1 VYSRDLPTA
10 HYSRTAGSHSAYQRL
25 RELTASMST
34 ETAKTSQEEKPV
46 SASDASHTGDQNHGH
61 ESHDSHS
68 KTGFAGLALGS
79 VGVVYGD
86 IGTSPLYALKE
97 SLHHTAKDGV
107 VSSIE
112 IIGVI
117 SLLIWA
123 LIIVVTLK
131 YVVFIMRADNKGEG
145 GTLSLMAL
153 AQAKMG
159 KNMGPVFLLGVIGA
173 ALFYGDSIITPAISV
188 LSAVEG
194 LKQIDALKGTV
205 FTSEKYL
212 VVFAIVVL
220 IALFSV
226 QSRGTGKVAA
236 WFGPIMLVWFLC
248 LAILGLLHIG
258 DDLNILKAFN
268 PYYAAYFLANHGVIG
283 LIVLGSVF
291 LAVTGAEALYADMGH
306 FGRNPI
312 RFAWLALVFP
322 SLVLNYLGQGAYVLK
337 NPTAMADPNF
347 SPFYSLVP
355 EWALIP
361 FIILALLA
369 TVIASQAV
377 ITGAFSL
384 TQQAVQL
391 GLLPRLEIRHT
402 SETQRGQIYLP
413 QVNAMLMIGVLVLVV
428 IFKTSSSLANAY
440 GIAVTGAM
448 LADAGLFFF
457 VTWKVWGWKP
467 WQSTAVVVPFLIV
480 DAVFFGANLL
490 KLFDGA
496 YLPLIFGAVLIL
508 LMWTWVRGSR
518 IVYNKERKGSL
529 PVADLFRMLEKSN
542 PVRVKGTAVFLTSD
556 QENAP
561 GALLH
566 NLKHNKVLHQRNIIL
581 TIKTLDVP
589 WVPEHEQIEIS
600 PICSNEVTRIIARI
614 GYMQSPRVP
623 RILTMARRNG
633 LDFDIMQT
641 SFFLGRRTI
650 KASASSGMPA
660 WQDNVFIVLTRMAT
674 NATDFFHIPT
684 GRVVELGSQVTV

>member
-1 VYSRDLPTA
+1 MSTD
-10 HYSRTAGSHSAYQRL
+10 HSAPPQ
-25 RELTASMST
+25 A
-34 ETAKTSQEEKPV
+34 AV
-46 SASDASHTGDQNHGH
+46 SPTPSPAHSD
-61 ESHDSHS
+61 DSHGGHDGHS
-68 KTGFAGLALGS
+68 KAGFGGLALGS

-97 SLHHTAKDGV
+97 SLHHTAKDGIATNLEV
-107 VSSIE
+107 
-112 IIGVI
+112 IGVV

-123 LIIVVTLK
+123 LVVVVTLK

-153 AQAKMG
+153 AQTKMG
-159 KNMGPVFLLGVIGA
+159 RNMGPVFFLGVIGA

-194 LKQIDALKGTV
+194 LKQIDSIKDTWIA
-205 FTSEKYL
+205 SDRYI
-212 VVFAIVVL
+212 VVFAVVIL
-220 IALFSV
+220 IGLFAV

-236 WFGPIMLVWFLC
+236 FFGPIMLVWFLT
-248 LAILGLLHIG
+248 LAALGIMHIG
-258 DDLNILKAFN
+258 DDITILKAFS
-268 PYYAAYFLANHGVIG
+268 PYYATYFLLNHGMIG

-312 RFAWLALVFP
+312 RAAWIGLVFP
-322 SLVLNYLGQGAYVLK
+322 ALVLNYLGQGALILK
-337 NPTAMADPNF
+337 NPTAMADKNF
-347 SPFYSLVP
+347 SPFYAMAP
-355 EWALIP
+355 EWALVP
-361 FIILALLA
+361 FIALALLA

-391 GLLPRLEIRHT
+391 GILPRLEIRHT

-413 QVNAMLMIGVLVLVV
+413 QINWLLMIGVLVLVV
-428 IFKTSSSLANAY
+428 LFRNSSSLANAY

-448 LADAGLFFF
+448 LADAGLFYI
-457 VTWKVWGWKP
+457 VTRQVWGWKP
-467 WQSTAVVVPFLIV
+467 WQSFLVVTPFIIV
-480 DAVFFGANLL
+480 DFVFFGANLL
-490 KLFDGA
+490 KLMDGA
-496 YLPLIFGAVLIL
+496 YMPLIFGAVLIV

-518 IVYNKERKGSL
+518 IVYNKERKDSL
-529 PVADLFRMLEKSN
+529 PVADLFRMLEKSQ

-556 QENAP
+556 PENAP

-589 WVPEHEQIEIS
+589 WVPEHEQIKIT
-600 PICSNEVTRIIARI
+600 PICNDEVTRIIAKV
-614 GYMQSPRVP
+614 GYTQSPRVP
-623 RILTMARRNG
+623 RILTMARRHG

-650 KASASSGMPA
+650 KASSASGMPA
-660 WQDNVFIVLTRMAT
+660 WQDAIFIFLSRIAT

>member
-1 VYSRDLPTA
+1 
-10 HYSRTAGSHSAYQRL
+10 
-25 RELTASMST
+25 MST
-34 ETAKTSQEEKPV
+34 ELSTPSAAAASPT
-46 SASDASHTGDQNHGH
+46 SASPAPDDDLH
-61 ESHDSHS
+61 SHDSHH
-68 KTGFAGLALGS
+68 KAGFAGLALGS

-97 SLHHTAKDGV
+97 SLHHTAKDGIV
-107 VSSIE
+107 TSGEV
-112 IIGVI
+112 IGVV

-153 AQAKMG
+153 AQTKLG
-159 KNMGPVFLLGVIGA
+159 RNMGPVFLLGVIGA

-194 LKQIDALKGTV
+194 LKQIDSIKDTWIA
-205 FTSEKYL
+205 SDRYI
-212 VVFAIVVL
+212 VVFAVIIL
-220 IALFSV
+220 IGLFAV

-236 WFGPIMLVWFLC
+236 FFGPIMLVWFLT
-248 LAILGLLHIG
+248 LAVLGIMHIG
-258 DDLNILKAFN
+258 DDLSILKAFS
-268 PYYAAYFLANHGVIG
+268 PYYAAYFLANHGMIG

-312 RFAWLALVFP
+312 RAAWLALVFP
-322 SLVLNYLGQGAYVLK
+322 ALVLNYLGQGALILK
-337 NPTAMADPNF
+337 NPAAMSDKNF
-347 SPFYSLVP
+347 SPFYAMAPEWLLVP
-355 EWALIP
+355 
-361 FIILALLA
+361 FIGLALLA

-413 QVNAMLMIGVLVLVV
+413 QINWLLMIGVLVLVV
-428 IFKTSSSLANAY
+428 LFKNSSSLANAY

-448 LADAGLFFF
+448 LADAGLFYI
-457 VTWKVWGWKP
+457 VTRHVWGWKP
-467 WQSTAVVVPFLIV
+467 WQSFMVVTPFIIV
-480 DAVFFGANLL
+480 DFVFFGANLL
-490 KLFDGA
+490 KLLDGA
-496 YLPLIFGAVLIL
+496 YMPLIFGAILIV

-518 IVYNKERKGSL
+518 IVYNKERKDSL
-529 PVADLFRMLEKSN
+529 PVADLFRMLEKSQ

-556 QENAP
+556 PENAP

-589 WVPEHEQIEIS
+589 WVPEHEQIKIT
-600 PICSNEVTRIIARI
+600 PICNDEVTRIIAKV

-623 RILTMARRNG
+623 RILTMARRHG

-650 KASASSGMPA
+650 KASAASGMPA
-660 WQDNVFIVLTRMAT
+660 WQDNVFIFLTRMAT

>member
-1 VYSRDLPTA
+1 MSTDA
-10 HYSRTAGSHSAYQRL
+10 HTPPQGVADPVPGPAA
-25 RELTASMST
+25 TAS
-34 ETAKTSQEEKPV
+34 
-46 SASDASHTGDQNHGH
+46 
-61 ESHDSHS
+61 DSHGDGH
-68 KTGFAGLALGS
+68 KKAGFAGLALGS

-97 SLHHTAKDGV
+97 SLHHTAKDGLATR
-107 VSSIE
+107 IE
-112 IIGVI
+112 VIGVV

-153 AQAKMG
+153 AQTKLG
-159 KNMGPVFLLGVIGA
+159 RNMGPVFFLGVIGA

-194 LKQIDALKGTV
+194 LKQIDAFKGTMIESTNSIV
-205 FTSEKYL
+205 FIAAL
-212 VVFAIVVL
+212 IL
-220 IALFSV
+220 IALFAV
-226 QSRGTGKVAA
+226 QRRGTGRVAA
-236 WFGPIMLVWFLC
+236 WFGPIMFVWFVT
-248 LAILGLLHIG
+248 LAVFGLMHIG
-258 DDLNILKAFN
+258 DDLEILKAFS
-268 PYYAAYFLANHGVIG
+268 PYYAGYFLANHGLIG

-312 RFAWLALVFP
+312 RAAWLALVFP
-322 SLVLNYLGQGAYVLK
+322 ALVINYLGQGALILK
-337 NPTAMADPNF
+337 NPTAMADRNF
-347 SPFYSLVP
+347 SPFYALAPDFLLVP
-355 EWALIP
+355 FIALALI
-361 FIILALLA
+361 A
-369 TVIASQAV
+369 TIIASQAV

-413 QVNAMLMIGVLVLVV
+413 QINWLLAVGVLLLVV
-428 IFKTSSSLANAY
+428 SFKTSSSLANAY

-448 LADAGLFFF
+448 LADAGLFYI
-457 VTWKVWGWKP
+457 VTRRVWGWNP
-467 WQSTAVVVPFLIV
+467 LQSFLIV
-480 DAVFFGANLL
+480 TPFIIVDFIFFGANLL
-490 KLFDGA
+490 KLLDGA
-496 YLPLIFGAVLIL
+496 YLPLIFGAVLVV

-518 IVYNKERKGSL
+518 IVYSKERRDSL
-529 PVADLFRMLEKSN
+529 PAADLFRMLEKSQ
-542 PVRVKGTAVFLTSD
+542 PARVKGTAVFLTSD
-556 QENAP
+556 PENAP

-581 TIKTLDVP
+581 TIKTMDVP
-589 WVPEHEQIEIS
+589 WVPETEQIQIS
-600 PICSNEVTRIIARI
+600 PVCNDEVIRIVARI
-614 GYMQSPRVP
+614 GYMQSARVP
-623 RILTMARRNG
+623 RILTLARRYG

-650 KASASSGMPA
+650 KISARSGMPV
-660 WQDNVFIVLTRMAT
+660 WQDAVFIFLSRMAT

>member
-1 VYSRDLPTA
+1 
-10 HYSRTAGSHSAYQRL
+10 
-25 RELTASMST
+25 MST
-34 ETAKTSQEEKPV
+34 DATTSPQGAAPTV
-46 SASDASHTGDQNHGH
+46 SGAPEAVGDNHGH
-61 ESHDSHS
+61 DHG
-68 KTGFAGLALGS
+68 KAGFAGLALGS

-97 SLHHTAKDGV
+97 SLHHTAKDGIATR
-107 VSSIE
+107 IE
-112 IIGVI
+112 VIGVV

-153 AQAKMG
+153 AQTKMG
-159 KNMGPVFLLGVIGA
+159 RNMGPVFFLGVIGA

-194 LKQIDALKGTV
+194 LKQIEALQGTPFV
-205 FTSEKYL
+205 SNTYIVL
-212 VVFAIVVL
+212 FAAIIL
-220 IALFSV
+220 IGLFAV

-236 WFGPIMLVWFLC
+236 WFGPIMLVWFIT
-248 LAILGLLHIG
+248 LAVLGLMHIG
-258 DDLNILKAFN
+258 DDLGILAAFS
-268 PYYAAYFLANHGVIG
+268 PYYAAYFLANHGMIG

-312 RFAWLALVFP
+312 RAAWLALVFP
-322 SLVLNYLGQGAYVLK
+322 ALVINYLGQGALILK
-337 NPTAMADPNF
+337 NPTAMADKNF
-347 SPFYSLVP
+347 SPFYAMAPEFLLVP
-355 EWALIP
+355 FIALALI
-361 FIILALLA
+361 A
-369 TVIASQAV
+369 TIIASQAV

-413 QVNAMLMIGVLVLVV
+413 QINWLLAIGVLILVV
-428 IFKTSSSLANAY
+428 TFKTSSSLANAY

-448 LADAGLFFF
+448 LADAGLFYI
-457 VTWKVWGWKP
+457 VTRKVWGWSP
-467 WQSTAVVVPFLIV
+467 WRSFLIV
-480 DAVFFGANLL
+480 TPFIIVDFIFFGANLL
-490 KLFDGA
+490 KLLDGA
-496 YLPLIFGAVLIL
+496 YLPLIFGAMLIV

-518 IVYNKERKGSL
+518 IVYNKERKDSL
-529 PVADLFRMLEKSN
+529 PTADLFRMLEKSQ

-556 QENAP
+556 PDNAP

-589 WVPEHEQIEIS
+589 WVPEADQIHVSEV
-600 PICSNEVTRIIARI
+600 CSNEVTRIIARI

-623 RILTMARRNG
+623 RILTLARKHG

-650 KASASSGMPA
+650 KISARSGMPV
-660 WQDNVFIVLTRMAT
+660 WQDATFIFLTKMAT

>member
-1 VYSRDLPTA
+1 MSINTQTSPQGAAETVSGPEEGGHAA
-10 HYSRTAGSHSAYQRL
+10 H
-25 RELTASMST
+25 
-34 ETAKTSQEEKPV
+34 
-46 SASDASHTGDQNHGH
+46 DGH
-61 ESHDSHS
+61 R
-68 KTGFAGLALGS
+68 KAGFAGLALGS

-97 SLHHTAKDGV
+97 SLHHTATDGV
-107 VSSIE
+107 ASRIE
-112 IIGVI
+112 VIGVV

-153 AQAKMG
+153 AQTKTG
-159 KNMGPVFLLGVIGA
+159 RNMGPVFLLGVIGA

-194 LKQIDALKGTV
+194 LKQIEGLKDSV
-205 FTSEKYL
+205 L
-212 VVFAIVVL
+212 VSNSYIVLFASIILV
-220 IALFSV
+220 ALFAV

-236 WFGPIMLVWFLC
+236 FFGPIMLVWFLT
-248 LAILGLLHIG
+248 LAILGLMHIG
-258 DDLNILKAFN
+258 DDLAILNAIN
-268 PYYAAYFLANHGVIG
+268 PYYAAYFLFNHGFIG

-312 RFAWLALVFP
+312 RAAWLALVFP
-322 SLVLNYLGQGAYVLK
+322 ALVINYLGQGALILK
-337 NPTAMADPNF
+337 NPTAMADKNF
-347 SPFYSLVP
+347 SPFYALAPDFLLVP
-355 EWALIP
+355 
-361 FIILALLA
+361 FIGLALMA

-413 QVNAMLMIGVLVLVV
+413 QINWLLAIGVLILVV
-428 IFKTSSSLANAY
+428 TFKTSSSLANAY

-448 LADAGLFFF
+448 LADAGLFYF
-457 VTWKVWGWKP
+457 VTRKVWGWSP
-467 WQSTAVVVPFLIV
+467 LRSFLIV
-480 DAVFFGANLL
+480 TPFIIVDVIFFGANLL
-490 KLFDGA
+490 KLLDGA
-496 YLPLIFGAVLIL
+496 YLPLIFGAVLIV

-518 IVYNKERKGSL
+518 IVFTKERKDSL
-529 PVADLFRMLEKSN
+529 PVADLFRMLEKSQ
-542 PVRVKGTAVFLTSD
+542 PARVKGTAVFLTSD
-556 QENAP
+556 PENAP

-581 TIKTLDVP
+581 TIKAMDVP
-589 WVPEHEQIEIS
+589 WVPESEQVLIT
-600 PICSNEVTRIIARI
+600 PICNDEVTRIIARI

-623 RILTMARRNG
+623 RILTLARRHG

-650 KASASSGMPA
+650 KISARSGMPV
-660 WQDNVFIVLTRMAT
+660 WQDAVFIFLTRMAT

>member
-1 VYSRDLPTA
+1 
-10 HYSRTAGSHSAYQRL
+10 
-25 RELTASMST
+25 MST
-34 ETAKTSQEEKPV
+34 ELSTPSTAAASPT
-46 SASDASHTGDQNHGH
+46 SASTPPDEDHH
-61 ESHDSHS
+61 SHDSHH
-68 KTGFAGLALGS
+68 KAGFAGLALGS

-97 SLHHTAKDGV
+97 SLHHTAKDGIV
-107 VSSIE
+107 TSGEV
-112 IIGVI
+112 IGVV

-153 AQAKMG
+153 AQTKLG
-159 KNMGPVFLLGVIGA
+159 RNMGPVFLLGVIGA

-194 LKQIDALKGTV
+194 LKQIDSIKDTWIA
-205 FTSEKYL
+205 SDRYI
-212 VVFAIVVL
+212 VVFAVIIL
-220 IALFSV
+220 IGLFAV

-236 WFGPIMLVWFLC
+236 FFGPIMLVWFLT
-248 LAILGLLHIG
+248 LAVLGIMHIG
-258 DDLNILKAFN
+258 DDLSILKAFS
-268 PYYAAYFLANHGVIG
+268 PYYAAYFLANHGMIG

-312 RFAWLALVFP
+312 RAAWLALVFP
-322 SLVLNYLGQGAYVLK
+322 ALVLNYLGQGALILK
-337 NPTAMADPNF
+337 NPAAMSDKNF
-347 SPFYSLVP
+347 SPFYAMAPEWLLVP
-355 EWALIP
+355 
-361 FIILALLA
+361 FIGLALLA

-391 GLLPRLEIRHT
+391 GLLPRLVIRHT

-413 QVNAMLMIGVLVLVV
+413 QINWLLMIGVLVLVV
-428 IFKTSSSLANAY
+428 LFKNSSSLANAY

-448 LADAGLFFF
+448 LADAGLFYI
-457 VTWKVWGWKP
+457 VTRHVWGWKP
-467 WQSTAVVVPFLIV
+467 WQSFLVVTPFIIV
-480 DAVFFGANLL
+480 DFVFFGANLL
-490 KLFDGA
+490 KLLDGA
-496 YLPLIFGAVLIL
+496 YMPLIFGAILIV

-518 IVYNKERKGSL
+518 IVYNKERKDSL
-529 PVADLFRMLEKSN
+529 PVADLFRMLEKSQ

-556 QENAP
+556 PENAP

-589 WVPEHEQIEIS
+589 WVPEHEQIKIT
-600 PICSNEVTRIIARI
+600 PICNDEVTRIIAKV

-623 RILTMARRNG
+623 RILTMARRHG

-650 KASASSGMPA
+650 KASAASGMPA
-660 WQDNVFIVLTRMAT
+660 WQDNVFIFLTRMAT

>member
-1 VYSRDLPTA
+1 MSNTPSTPAPAGGPTPHPPEDDDA
-10 HYSRTAGSHSAYQRL
+10 RLAAGHH
-25 RELTASMST
+25 
-34 ETAKTSQEEKPV
+34 K
-46 SASDASHTGDQNHGH
+46 G
-61 ESHDSHS
+61 
-68 KTGFAGLALGS
+68 GFAGLTLGS

-97 SLHHTAKDGV
+97 SLHHTATDGIASRTEVVGV
-107 VSSIE
+107 V
-112 IIGVI
+112 

-123 LIIVVTLK
+123 LVIVVTLK
-131 YVVFIMRADNKGEG
+131 YIVFIMRADNKGEG

-153 AQAKMG
+153 AQTKMG
-159 KNMGPVFLLGVIGA
+159 RGMGPVFLLGVVGA

-194 LKQIDALKGTV
+194 LRQIEGLKDSWV
-205 FTSEKYL
+205 ASERYI
-212 VVFAIVVL
+212 VVFAVVIL
-220 IALFSV
+220 IALFAV
-226 QSRGTGKVAA
+226 QSRGTGRVAA
-236 WFGPIMLVWFLC
+236 FFGPIMVVWFLT
-248 LAILGLLHIG
+248 LAALGFMHIG
-258 DDLNILKAFN
+258 DDLFILNAFN
-268 PYYAAYFLANHGVIG
+268 PYYAAYFLANHGMIG

-312 RFAWLALVFP
+312 RAAWLGLVFP
-322 SLVLNYLGQGAYVLK
+322 ALIVNYLGQGALILK
-337 NPTAMADPNF
+337 NPSAMADRNF
-347 SPFYSLVP
+347 SPFYAMAPEWLLVP
-355 EWALIP
+355 
-361 FIILALLA
+361 FIALALLA

-402 SETQRGQIYLP
+402 SEQQRGQIYLP
-413 QVNAMLMIGVLVLVV
+413 QINWLLMLGVLILVLS
-428 IFKTSSSLANAY
+428 FRSSSSLANAY

-448 LADAGLFFF
+448 LADAGLFYI
-457 VTWKVWGWKP
+457 VTQQVWKWSP
-467 WQSTAVVVPFLIV
+467 LRSFLIV
-480 DAVFFGANLL
+480 TPFIIVDLIFFGANLL
-490 KLFDGA
+490 KLLDGA
-496 YLPLIFGAVLIL
+496 YMPLLFGMLLIV

-518 IVYNKERKGSL
+518 IVYNKERRDSL
-529 PVADLFRMLEKSN
+529 PAADLFRMLEKSQ
-542 PVRVKGTAVFLTSD
+542 PARVKGTAVFLTSD
-556 QENAP
+556 PENAP

-581 TIKTLDVP
+581 TIKMLDVP
-589 WVPEHEQIEIS
+589 WVPEHEQIRIS
-600 PICSNEVTRIIARI
+600 PICNDEVTRIVAKV
-614 GYMQSPRVP
+614 GYMQTPRVP
-623 RILTMARRNG
+623 RLLTLARRHG

-650 KASASSGMPA
+650 KASATSGMPA
-660 WQDNVFIVLTRMAT
+660 WQDAVFIFLTRMAT

>member
-1 VYSRDLPTA
+1 MTTELSTPSPVAAQPTPTA
-10 HYSRTAGSHSAYQRL
+10 TPHDDDHQA
-25 RELTASMST
+25 
-34 ETAKTSQEEKPV
+34 
-46 SASDASHTGDQNHGH
+46 
-61 ESHDSHS
+61 HDSHH
-68 KTGFAGLALGS
+68 KAGFAGLALGS

-97 SLHHTAKDGV
+97 SLHHTAKDGI
-107 VSSIE
+107 VSSGE
-112 IIGVI
+112 VIGVV

-153 AQAKMG
+153 AQSKLG
-159 KNMGPVFLLGVIGA
+159 RNMGPVFLLGVIGA

-194 LKQIDALKGTV
+194 LKQIDSIKDTWIASDRYIV
-205 FTSEKYL
+205 I
-212 VVFAIVVL
+212 FAVVVL
-220 IALFSV
+220 IGLFAV
-226 QSRGTGKVAA
+226 QSRGTGKVAMF
-236 WFGPIMLVWFLC
+236 FGPIMLIWFLT
-248 LAILGLLHIG
+248 LAVLGIMHIG
-258 DDLNILKAFN
+258 DDLSILKAFS
-268 PYYAAYFLANHGVIG
+268 PYYAAYFLANHGLIG

-312 RFAWLALVFP
+312 RAAWLALVFP
-322 SLVLNYLGQGAYVLK
+322 ALVLNYLGQGALILK
-337 NPTAMADPNF
+337 NPSAMSDKNF
-347 SPFYSLVP
+347 SPFYAMAPEWLLVP
-355 EWALIP
+355 
-361 FIILALLA
+361 FIGLALLA

-391 GLLPRLEIRHT
+391 GLLPRLVIRHT

-413 QVNAMLMIGVLVLVV
+413 QINWLLMIGVLMLVLL
-428 IFKTSSSLANAY
+428 FRNSSSLANAY

-448 LADAGLFFF
+448 LADAGLFYY
-457 VTWKVWGWKP
+457 VTRHVWGWKP
-467 WQSTAVVVPFLIV
+467 WQSFLVVTPFIIV
-480 DAVFFGANLL
+480 DFVFFGANLL
-490 KLFDGA
+490 KLLDGA
-496 YLPLIFGAVLIL
+496 YMPLIFGAILII

-518 IVYNKERKGSL
+518 IVYNKERKDSL
-529 PVADLFRMLEKSN
+529 PVVDLFRMLEKSQ

-556 QENAP
+556 PENAP

-589 WVPEHEQIEIS
+589 WVPEHEQIKIT
-600 PICSNEVTRIIARI
+600 PICNDEVTRIIAKI
-614 GYMQSPRVP
+614 GYMQNPRVP
-623 RILTMARRNG
+623 RILTMARRHG

-650 KASASSGMPA
+650 KASSASGMPA
-660 WQDNVFIVLTRMAT
+660 WQDAIFIFLTRMAT

>member
-1 VYSRDLPTA
+1 
-10 HYSRTAGSHSAYQRL
+10 
-25 RELTASMST
+25 MST
-34 ETAKTSQEEKPV
+34 DNTPSPQGAAAPV
-46 SASDASHTGDQNHGH
+46 SDKHDHAHGGHGH
-61 ESHDSHS
+61 DAHS
-68 KTGFAGLALGS
+68 KAGFLGLSLGS

-97 SLHHTAKDGV
+97 SLHHTAKDGL
-107 VSSIE
+107 VSAIE
-112 IIGVI
+112 VIGVV

-153 AQAKMG
+153 AQTKMG
-159 KNMGPVFLLGVIGA
+159 RNMGPVFFLGVIGA

-194 LKQIDALKGTV
+194 LKQIDSIKNTWIASDRYIV
-205 FTSEKYL
+205 I
-212 VVFAIVVL
+212 FAVVVL
-220 IALFSV
+220 IGLFAV
-226 QSRGTGKVAA
+226 QSRGTGKVAQF
-236 WFGPIMLVWFLC
+236 FGPIMLLWFIT
-248 LAILGLLHIG
+248 LAAFGFLHIG
-258 DDLNILKAFN
+258 DDLRILNAVN
-268 PYYAAYFLANHGVIG
+268 PYYAAYFLANHGMIG

-312 RFAWLALVFP
+312 RAAWLALVFP
-322 SLVLNYLGQGAYVLK
+322 SLVINYLGQGALILK
-337 NPTAMADPNF
+337 NPTALTDKNF
-347 SPFYSLVP
+347 SPFYALAPESLLVP
-355 EWALIP
+355 FIGLALI
-361 FIILALLA
+361 A

-413 QVNAMLMIGVLVLVV
+413 QINWLLMIGVLVLVV
-428 IFKTSSSLANAY
+428 VFRSSSSLANAY

-467 WQSTAVVVPFLIV
+467 WQSIAVVVPFLIV

-496 YLPLIFGAVLIL
+496 YMPLIFGALLIL

-518 IVYNKERKGSL
+518 IVYAKERKDSL
-529 PVADLFRMLEKSN
+529 PAADLFRMLEKSQ

-556 QENAP
+556 PENAP

-589 WVPEHEQIEIS
+589 WVPEHEQLSIT
-600 PICSNEVTRIIARI
+600 PICNDEVTRIIARL
-614 GYMQSPRVP
+614 GYMQSARVP
-623 RILTMARRNG
+623 RILTMARRHG

-650 KASASSGMPA
+650 KASSASGMPV
-660 WQDNVFIVLTRMAT
+660 WQDGIFIFLSRMAT

>member
-1 VYSRDLPTA
+1 
-10 HYSRTAGSHSAYQRL
+10 
-25 RELTASMST
+25 M
-34 ETAKTSQEEKPV
+34 SQEIPKTPHQGGAP
-46 SASDASHTGDQNHGH
+46 ASGAEAIAGGDHG
-61 ESHDSHS
+61 DSHHGS
-68 KTGFAGLALGS
+68 RSGFAGLALGS

-97 SLHHTAKDGV
+97 SLHHTAKDGL

-112 IIGVI
+112 VLGVV

-153 AQAKMG
+153 AQTKMG
-159 KNMGPVFLLGVIGA
+159 RNMGPVFILGVIGA

-194 LKQIDALKGTV
+194 LKQIPALQGTILV
-205 FTSEKYL
+205 SERYI
-212 VVFAIVVL
+212 VIIAIGVL
-220 IALFSV
+220 IALFAV
-226 QSRGTGKVAA
+226 QSRGTGRVATF
-236 WFGPIMLVWFLC
+236 FGPIMLVWFLT
-248 LAILGLLHIG
+248 LAVLGVVNIG
-258 DDLNILKAFN
+258 DDLTIFKAFN
-268 PYYAAYFLANHGVIG
+268 PYFAAYFLVNHGIIG

-312 RFAWLALVFP
+312 RAAWLALVFP
-322 SLVLNYLGQGAYVLK
+322 SLVLNYLGQGAFILR
-337 NPTAMADPNF
+337 NPTALVDKDF
-347 SPFYSLVP
+347 SPFYALAP
-355 EWALIP
+355 QWALIP
-361 FIILALLA
+361 LIIMALLA

-413 QVNAMLMIGVLVLVV
+413 QINWMLMIGVLVLVV
-428 IFKTSSSLANAY
+428 IFRNSSSLANAY

-457 VTWKVWGWKP
+457 VTWKIWGWKP
-467 WQSTAVVVPFLIV
+467 WQSTAVVLPFLVV

-496 YLPLIFGAVLIL
+496 YMPLLFGAVLIV
-508 LMWTWVRGSR
+508 LMWTWVRGTR
-518 IVYNKERKGSL
+518 IVALKEHKGSL
-529 PVADLFRMLEKSN
+529 PVADLFRMLEKSK

-556 QENAP
+556 PETAP

-589 WVPEHEQIEIS
+589 WVPETEQLEIS
-600 PICSNEVTRIIARI
+600 PICNDEVTRIIARV

-623 RILTMARRNG
+623 RILTMARRHG
-633 LDFDIMQT
+633 LDFDIIQT

-650 KASASSGMPA
+650 KASSQSGMPM
-660 WQDNVFIVLTRMAT
+660 WQDGIFIFLSRMAT

>member
-1 VYSRDLPTA
+1 
-10 HYSRTAGSHSAYQRL
+10 
-25 RELTASMST
+25 MST
-34 ETAKTSQEEKPV
+34 ELSTPSTAVASPTST
-46 SASDASHTGDQNHGH
+46 ATDDDGHLGD
-61 ESHDSHS
+61 DSHH
-68 KTGFAGLALGS
+68 KAGFAGLALGS

-97 SLHHTAKDGV
+97 SLHHTAKDGIV
-107 VSSIE
+107 TSGEV
-112 IIGVI
+112 IGVV

-153 AQAKMG
+153 AQSRLG
-159 KNMGPVFLLGVIGA
+159 RNMGPVFLLGVIGA

-194 LKQIDALKGTV
+194 LKQIDSIKDTWIASDRYIV
-205 FTSEKYL
+205 IFA
-212 VVFAIVVL
+212 VVILIGLFA
-220 IALFSV
+220 V
-226 QSRGTGKVAA
+226 QSRGTGKVAMF
-236 WFGPIMLVWFLC
+236 FGPIMLVWFLT
-248 LAILGLLHIG
+248 LAVLGIMHIG
-258 DDLNILKAFN
+258 DDLSILKAFS
-268 PYYAAYFLANHGVIG
+268 PHYAAYFLANHGLIG

-312 RFAWLALVFP
+312 RAAWLALVFP
-322 SLVLNYLGQGAYVLK
+322 ALVLNYLGQGALILK
-337 NPTAMADPNF
+337 NPSAMADKNF
-347 SPFYSLVP
+347 SPFYAMAPEWLLVP
-355 EWALIP
+355 
-361 FIILALLA
+361 FIALALLA

-391 GLLPRLEIRHT
+391 GLLPRLVIRHT

-413 QVNAMLMIGVLVLVV
+413 QINWLLMIGVLVLVLL
-428 IFKTSSSLANAY
+428 FRNSSSLANAY

-448 LADAGLFFF
+448 LADAGLFYY
-457 VTWKVWGWKP
+457 VTRHVWGWKP
-467 WQSTAVVVPFLIV
+467 WQSFLVVTPFIIV
-480 DAVFFGANLL
+480 DFVFFGANLL
-490 KLFDGA
+490 KLLDGA
-496 YLPLIFGAVLIL
+496 YMPLIFGAVLII

-518 IVYNKERKGSL
+518 IVYNKERKDSL
-529 PVADLFRMLEKSN
+529 PVVDLFRMLEKSQ

-556 QENAP
+556 PENAP

-589 WVPEHEQIEIS
+589 WVPEHEQIKIT
-600 PICSNEVTRIIARI
+600 PICNDEVTRIIAKI
-614 GYMQSPRVP
+614 GYMQNPRVP
-623 RILTMARRNG
+623 RILTMARRHG

-650 KASASSGMPA
+650 KASSASGMPA
-660 WQDNVFIVLTRMAT
+660 WQDNIFIFLTRTAT

>member
-1 VYSRDLPTA
+1 MGDMADNPQVTPPSPTA
-10 HYSRTAGSHSAYQRL
+10 ADNGHGHGHSRT
-25 RELTASMST
+25 
-34 ETAKTSQEEKPV
+34 
-46 SASDASHTGDQNHGH
+46 
-61 ESHDSHS
+61 
-68 KTGFAGLALGS
+68 GFFGLSLGS

-97 SLHHTAKDGV
+97 SLHHTAKDGLATRV
-107 VSSIE
+107 EV
-112 IIGVI
+112 IGVV

-123 LIIVVTLK
+123 LVIVVTLK

-153 AQAKMG
+153 AQTKMG
-159 KNMGPVFLLGVIGA
+159 RGIGPAFLLGVLGA

-194 LKQIDALKGTV
+194 LKQIDGLKNTV
-205 FTSEKYL
+205 FASDRYI
-212 VVFAIVVL
+212 VWFAIIVL
-220 IALFSV
+220 IALFAV

-236 WFGPIMLVWFLC
+236 WFGPIMVVWFLV
-248 LAILGLLHIG
+248 LAVFGLMHIG
-258 DDLNILKAFN
+258 DDLGILAAFS
-268 PYYAAYFLANHGVIG
+268 PWYAAYFLANHGMIG

-312 RFAWLALVFP
+312 RAAWLALVFP
-322 SLVLNYLGQGAYVLK
+322 ALVINYLGQGALILK
-337 NPTAMADPNF
+337 NPTAMSDKNF
-347 SPFYSLVP
+347 SPFFALAP
-355 EWALIP
+355 ETLLIP
-361 FIILALLA
+361 FILLSLVA
-369 TVIASQAV
+369 TIIASQAV

-402 SETQRGQIYLP
+402 SETTRGQIYLP
-413 QVNAMLMIGVLVLVV
+413 QVNWLLMVGVLALVW
-428 IFKTSSSLANAY
+428 IFRSSSSLANAY

-457 VTWKVWGWKP
+457 VSWKVWGWSRSK
-467 WQSTAVVVPFLIV
+467 AAAIIAPFLIV
-480 DAVFFGANLL
+480 DLIFFGANLL

-496 YLPLIFGAVLIL
+496 YMPLLFGTFLIV
-508 LMWTWVRGSR
+508 LMWTWMRGTA
-518 IVYNKERKGSL
+518 IVARKERRESL
-529 PVADLFRMLEKSN
+529 PVADLFRMLEKSQ
-542 PVRVKGTAVFLTSD
+542 PARVRGTAVFLTSD
-556 QENAP
+556 PENAP

-566 NLKHNKVLHQRNIIL
+566 NLKHNKVLHKRNIIL

-589 WVPEHEQIEIS
+589 WVPEAEQLRIE
-600 PICSNEVTRIIARI
+600 PVCNDEVTRIVATI
-614 GYMQSPRVP
+614 GYMQTPRVP
-623 RILTMARRNG
+623 RLLTLARRHG

-650 KASASSGMPA
+650 KASAASGMPM
-660 WQDNVFIVLTRMAT
+660 WQDAVFIFLSRMAT

>member
-1 VYSRDLPTA
+1 MSSIP
-10 HYSRTAGSHSAYQRL
+10 SAP
-25 RELTASMST
+25 A
-34 ETAKTSQEEKPV
+34 P
-46 SASDASHTGDQNHGH
+46 SASVAPSEPENHLADGH
-61 ESHDSHS
+61 Q
-68 KTGFAGLALGS
+68 KAGFGGLALGS

-97 SLHHTAKDGV
+97 SLHHTATDGV
-107 VSSIE
+107 ASRIE
-112 IIGVI
+112 VVGVV

-123 LIIVVTLK
+123 LVIVVTLK

-153 AQAKMG
+153 AQTKMG
-159 KNMGPVFLLGVIGA
+159 RGMGPVFLLGVIGA

-194 LKQIDALKGTV
+194 LKQIEGLRNSWVASDR
-205 FTSEKYL
+205 YI
-212 VVFAIVVL
+212 VVFAVAIL
-220 IALFSV
+220 IALFAV
-226 QSRGTGKVAA
+226 QRRGTGRVAQF
-236 WFGPIMLVWFLC
+236 FGPIMVIWFLT
-248 LAILGLLHIG
+248 LAIFGVMHIG
-258 DDLNILKAFN
+258 DDLFILNALN
-268 PYYAAYFLANHGVIG
+268 PYYAAYFLANHGLIG

-312 RFAWLALVFP
+312 RAAWLGIVFPALVI
-322 SLVLNYLGQGAYVLK
+322 NYLGQGALILK
-337 NPTAMADPNF
+337 NPTAMADKNF
-347 SPFYSLVP
+347 SPFYALAPEWLLVP
-355 EWALIP
+355 
-361 FIILALLA
+361 FIGLALVA

-413 QVNAMLMIGVLVLVV
+413 QINWLLAIGVLVLVLS
-428 IFKTSSSLANAY
+428 FRSSSSLANAY

-448 LADAGLFFF
+448 LADAGLFYI
-457 VTWKVWGWKP
+457 VTRQVWGWNPLK
-467 WQSTAVVVPFLIV
+467 SFLIV
-480 DAVFFGANLL
+480 TPFILVDLVFFGANLL

-496 YLPLIFGAVLIL
+496 YMPLIFGTLLIV

-518 IVYNKERKGSL
+518 IVYGKERRDSL
-529 PVADLFRMLEKSN
+529 PAADLFRMLEKSQ

-556 QENAP
+556 PENAP

-589 WVPEHEQIEIS
+589 WVPEHEQIRIS
-600 PICSNEVTRIIARI
+600 PVCNDEVTRIVAKI

-623 RILTMARRNG
+623 RLLTLARRNG

-650 KASASSGMPA
+650 KASATSGMPA
-660 WQDNVFIVLTRMAT
+660 WQDALFIFLSRMAT

>member
-1 VYSRDLPTA
+1 
-10 HYSRTAGSHSAYQRL
+10 
-25 RELTASMST
+25 MST
-34 ETAKTSQEEKPV
+34 DITTPSTAAASPTPTS
-46 SASDASHTGDQNHGH
+46 SAPDDDHHG
-61 ESHDSHS
+61 HDSHH
-68 KTGFAGLALGS
+68 KAGFAGLALGS

-97 SLHHTAKDGV
+97 SLHHTAKDGI
-107 VSSIE
+107 VSSGE
-112 IIGVI
+112 VIGVV

-153 AQAKMG
+153 AQSKLG
-159 KNMGPVFLLGVIGA
+159 RNTGPVFLLGVIGA

-194 LKQIDALKGTV
+194 LKQIDSIKDTWIASDRYIV
-205 FTSEKYL
+205 I
-212 VVFAIVVL
+212 FAIVIL
-220 IALFSV
+220 IGLFAV

-236 WFGPIMLVWFLC
+236 FFGPIMLVWFLT
-248 LAILGLLHIG
+248 LAVLGIMHIG
-258 DDLNILKAFN
+258 DDLSILKAFS
-268 PYYAAYFLANHGVIG
+268 PYYAAYFLANHGLIG

-312 RFAWLALVFP
+312 RAAWLALVFP
-322 SLVLNYLGQGAYVLK
+322 ALVLNYLGQGALILK
-337 NPTAMADPNF
+337 NPAAMSDKNF
-347 SPFYSLVP
+347 SPFYAMAPDWLLVP
-355 EWALIP
+355 
-361 FIILALLA
+361 FIGLALLA

-413 QVNAMLMIGVLVLVV
+413 QINWLLMIGVLVLVV
-428 IFKTSSSLANAY
+428 LFRNSSSLANAY

-448 LADAGLFFF
+448 LADAGLFYY
-457 VTWKVWGWKP
+457 VTRHVWGWKP
-467 WQSTAVVVPFLIV
+467 WQSFLVVTPFIIV
-480 DAVFFGANLL
+480 DFVFFGANLL
-490 KLFDGA
+490 KLLDGA
-496 YLPLIFGAVLIL
+496 YMPLIFGAVLIV

-518 IVYNKERKGSL
+518 IVYNKERKDSL
-529 PVADLFRMLEKSN
+529 PVADLFRMLEKSQ

-556 QENAP
+556 PDNAP

-589 WVPEHEQIEIS
+589 WVPEHEQIKIT
-600 PICSNEVTRIIARI
+600 PICNDEVTRIIAKI
-614 GYMQSPRVP
+614 GYMQNPRVP
-623 RILTMARRNG
+623 RILTMARRHG

-650 KASASSGMPA
+650 KASATSGMPV
-660 WQDNVFIVLTRMAT
+660 WQDNVFIFLTRMAT

>member
-1 VYSRDLPTA
+1 MSETPQQTSSSENTA
-10 HYSRTAGSHSAYQRL
+10 TS
-25 RELTASMST
+25 
-34 ETAKTSQEEKPV
+34 ETA
-46 SASDASHTGDQNHGH
+46 
-61 ESHDSHS
+61 HDSHGDGHHKAS
-68 KTGFAGLALGS
+68 FGGLALGS

-97 SLHHTAKDGV
+97 SLHHTAKDGLT
-107 VSSIE
+107 SSLE
-112 IIGVI
+112 VIGIV

-123 LIIVVTLK
+123 LVIVVTLK
-131 YVVFIMRADNKGEG
+131 YVVFIMRADNNGEG

-153 AQAKMG
+153 AQSKMG
-159 KNMGPVFLLGVIGA
+159 RNMGPVFILGVIGA

-194 LKQIDALKGTV
+194 LKQIDYLKDTWIASDRYIV
-205 FTSEKYL
+205 I
-212 VVFAIVVL
+212 FAVVVL
-220 IALFSV
+220 VALFSV
-226 QSRGTGKVAA
+226 QSRGTGKVATF
-236 WFGPIMLVWFLC
+236 FGPVMLLWFMT
-248 LAILGLLHIG
+248 LAALGLMHIG
-258 DDLNILKAFN
+258 DDLRILNAFN
-268 PYYAAYFLANHGVIG
+268 PYYAAYFLATHGTIG

-312 RFAWLALVFP
+312 RAAWLALVFP
-322 SLVLNYLGQGAYVLK
+322 ALVLNYLGQGALILK
-337 NPTAMADPNF
+337 NPTAMTNKDF
-347 SPFYSLVP
+347 SPFYALAP
-355 EWALIP
+355 EWLLIP
-361 FIILALLA
+361 FILLALLA

-413 QVNAMLMIGVLVLVV
+413 QINWMLMIGVLVLVV
-428 IFKTSSSLANAY
+428 VFRTSSSLANAY

-448 LADAGLFFF
+448 LADAGLFYF

-467 WQSTAVVVPFLIV
+467 WQSTLVVFPFLIV
-480 DAVFFGANLL
+480 DFVFFGANLL

-496 YLPLIFGAVLIL
+496 YLPLIFGAVLII

-518 IVYNKERKGSL
+518 IVARKEGKSSL
-529 PVADLFRMLEKSN
+529 PVADLFRMLEKSK

-556 QENAP
+556 PESAP
-561 GALLH
+561 SALLH

-581 TIKTLDVP
+581 TIKSMNVP
-589 WVPEHEQIEIS
+589 WVKETDQIHIT
-600 PICSNEVTRIIARI
+600 PICDDEVTRIIAHV

-623 RILTMARRNG
+623 RMLTMARRHG

-650 KASASSGMPA
+650 KASSASGMPM
-660 WQDNVFIVLTRMAT
+660 WQDIVFIFLSRMAT

>member
-1 VYSRDLPTA
+1 MSMNATPTP
-10 HYSRTAGSHSAYQRL
+10 AGAAD
-25 RELTASMST
+25 TAST
-34 ETAKTSQEEKPV
+34 T
-46 SASDASHTGDQNHGH
+46 GH
-61 ESHDSHS
+61 EGHDHH
-68 KTGFAGLALGS
+68 KAGFAGLALGS

-97 SLHHTAKDGV
+97 SLHHTATDGLATRIEVIGV
-107 VSSIE
+107 V
-112 IIGVI
+112 

-153 AQAKMG
+153 AQTKMG
-159 KNMGPVFLLGVIGA
+159 RNMGPVFFLGVIGA

-194 LKQIDALKGTV
+194 LKQIDALKDTV
-205 FTSEKYL
+205 FVSNSYI
-212 VVFAIVVL
+212 VFFAAIIL
-220 IALFSV
+220 IGLFAV
-226 QSRGTGKVAA
+226 QSRGTGSVAK
-236 WFGPIMLVWFLC
+236 WFGPIMLVWFLT
-248 LAILGLLHIG
+248 LAIFGLMHIG
-258 DDLNILKAFN
+258 DDLEILKAFN
-268 PYYAAYFLANHGVIG
+268 PYYAAYFLANHGMIG

-312 RFAWLALVFP
+312 RFAWMALVFP
-322 SLVLNYLGQGAYVLK
+322 SLVINYLGQGALILK
-337 NPTAMADPNF
+337 NPTAMADRNF
-347 SPFYSLVP
+347 SPFYALAPEALLVP
-355 EWALIP
+355 
-361 FIILALLA
+361 FIALALVA

-402 SETQRGQIYLP
+402 SEKQRGQIYLP
-413 QVNAMLMIGVLVLVV
+413 QINWLLAIGVLILVV
-428 IFKTSSSLANAY
+428 TFRTSSSLANAY

-448 LADAGLFFF
+448 LADAGLFYI
-457 VTWKVWGWKP
+457 VTRKVWGWSP
-467 WQSTAVVVPFLIV
+467 WRSFAIVTPFIVVDVI
-480 DAVFFGANLL
+480 FFGANLL
-490 KLFDGA
+490 KLLDGA
-496 YLPLIFGAVLIL
+496 YLPLIFGALLIV

-518 IVYNKERKGSL
+518 IVYDKERKDSL
-529 PVADLFRMLEKSN
+529 PAADLFRMLEKSQ

-556 QENAP
+556 TENAP

-581 TIKTLDVP
+581 TIKTMDVP
-589 WVPEHEQIEIS
+589 WVPEADQIHIS
-600 PICSNEVTRIIARI
+600 SLCNDEVTRIVAKI

-623 RILTMARRNG
+623 RILTMARRHG

-650 KASASSGMPA
+650 KISARSGMPV
-660 WQDNVFIVLTRMAT
+660 WQDATFIFLTRMAT

-684 GRVVELGSQVTV
+684 GRVVELGSQITV

>member
-1 VYSRDLPTA
+1 
-10 HYSRTAGSHSAYQRL
+10 
-25 RELTASMST
+25 MST
-34 ETAKTSQEEKPV
+34 EIIAPSTAAAQPTPPSP
-46 SASDASHTGDQNHGH
+46 ASDDDHHGH
-61 ESHDSHS
+61 GNHH
-68 KTGFAGLALGS
+68 KAGFAGLALGS

-97 SLHHTAKDGV
+97 SLHHTAQDGIVSSAEVIGV
-107 VSSIE
+107 V
-112 IIGVI
+112 

-131 YVVFIMRADNKGEG
+131 YVVFIMRADNRGEG

-153 AQAKMG
+153 AQTKMG
-159 KNMGPVFLLGVIGA
+159 RNMGPVFLLGVIGA

-194 LKQIDALKGTV
+194 LKQIDSIKDTWIASDRYIV
-205 FTSEKYL
+205 I
-212 VVFAIVVL
+212 FAVIIL
-220 IALFSV
+220 IGLFAV
-226 QSRGTGKVAA
+226 QSRGTGKVAMF
-236 WFGPIMLVWFLC
+236 FGPIMLVWFFT
-248 LAILGLLHIG
+248 LAVLGIMHIG
-258 DDLNILKAFN
+258 DDLSILKAFS
-268 PYYAAYFLANHGVIG
+268 PYYAAAFLLNHGLIG

-312 RFAWLALVFP
+312 RAAWLALVFP
-322 SLVLNYLGQGAYVLK
+322 ALVLNYLGQGALILK
-337 NPTAMADPNF
+337 NPAAMSDKNF
-347 SPFYSLVP
+347 SPFYAMAPDWLLVP
-355 EWALIP
+355 
-361 FIILALLA
+361 FIGLALLA

-413 QVNAMLMIGVLVLVV
+413 QINWLLMIGVLLLVV
-428 IFKTSSSLANAY
+428 LFRTSSSLANAY

-448 LADAGLFFF
+448 LADAGLFYI
-457 VTWKVWGWKP
+457 VTRRVWGWKP
-467 WQSTAVVVPFLIV
+467 WQSFLVVTPFIIV
-480 DAVFFGANLL
+480 DFVFFGANLL
-490 KLFDGA
+490 KLLDGA
-496 YLPLIFGAVLIL
+496 YMPLIFGAILII

-518 IVYNKERKGSL
+518 IVYNKERKDSL
-529 PVADLFRMLEKSN
+529 PVVDLFRMLEKSQ

-556 QENAP
+556 PENAP

-589 WVPEHEQIEIS
+589 WVPEHEQIKIT
-600 PICSNEVTRIIARI
+600 PICNDEVTRIIAKV

-623 RILTMARRNG
+623 RILTMARRHG

-650 KASASSGMPA
+650 KASAASGMPA
-660 WQDNVFIVLTRMAT
+660 WQDNIFIFLTRMAT

>member
-1 VYSRDLPTA
+1 
-10 HYSRTAGSHSAYQRL
+10 
-25 RELTASMST
+25 MST
-34 ETAKTSQEEKPV
+34 ELSTPSTAATPSTPTSTAHDDDHQ
-46 SASDASHTGDQNHGH
+46 GQ
-61 ESHDSHS
+61 DSHH
-68 KTGFAGLALGS
+68 KAGFAGLALGS

-97 SLHHTAKDGV
+97 SLHHTAKDGI
-107 VSSIE
+107 VSSSE
-112 IIGVI
+112 VIGVV

-153 AQAKMG
+153 AQSRLG
-159 KNMGPVFLLGVIGA
+159 RNMGPVFLLGVIGA

-194 LKQIDALKGTV
+194 LKQIDSIKDTWIASDRYIV
-205 FTSEKYL
+205 IFA
-212 VVFAIVVL
+212 VVILIGLFA
-220 IALFSV
+220 V
-226 QSRGTGKVAA
+226 QSRGTGKVAMF
-236 WFGPIMLVWFLC
+236 FGPIMLVWFLT
-248 LAILGLLHIG
+248 LAVLGIMHIG
-258 DDLNILKAFN
+258 DDLSILKAFS
-268 PYYAAYFLANHGVIG
+268 PYYAAYFLANHGLIG

-312 RFAWLALVFP
+312 RAAWLALVFP
-322 SLVLNYLGQGAYVLK
+322 ALVLNYLGQGALILK
-337 NPTAMADPNF
+337 NPSAMSDKNF
-347 SPFYSLVP
+347 SPFYAMAPDWLLVP
-355 EWALIP
+355 
-361 FIILALLA
+361 FIGLALLA

-391 GLLPRLEIRHT
+391 GLLPRLVIRHT

-413 QVNAMLMIGVLVLVV
+413 QINWLLMIGVLVLVLL
-428 IFKTSSSLANAY
+428 FRNSSSLANAY

-448 LADAGLFFF
+448 LADAGLFYY
-457 VTWKVWGWKP
+457 VTRHVWGWKP
-467 WQSTAVVVPFLIV
+467 WQSFIVVTPFIIV
-480 DAVFFGANLL
+480 DFVFFGANLL
-490 KLFDGA
+490 KLLDGA
-496 YLPLIFGAVLIL
+496 YMPLIFGAILII

-518 IVYNKERKGSL
+518 IVYNKERKDSL
-529 PVADLFRMLEKSN
+529 PVVDLFRMLEKSQ

-556 QENAP
+556 PENAP

-589 WVPEHEQIEIS
+589 WVPEHEQIKIT
-600 PICSNEVTRIIARI
+600 PICNDEVTRIIAKI
-614 GYMQSPRVP
+614 GYMQNPRVP
-623 RILTMARRNG
+623 RLLTMARRNG

-650 KASASSGMPA
+650 KASAASGMPA
-660 WQDNVFIVLTRMAT
+660 WQDNLFIFLTRMAT

>member
-1 VYSRDLPTA
+1 
-10 HYSRTAGSHSAYQRL
+10 
-25 RELTASMST
+25 MST
-34 ETAKTSQEEKPV
+34 DATTSPQGAAQTV
-46 SASDASHTGDQNHGH
+46 SGASEAMG
-61 ESHDSHS
+61 DSHGGDHHARA
-68 KTGFAGLALGS
+68 GFAGLALGS

-107 VSSIE
+107 ATRTEVV
-112 IIGVI
+112 GVV

-131 YVVFIMRADNKGEG
+131 YIVFIMRADNKGEG

-153 AQAKMG
+153 AQTKMG
-159 KNMGPVFLLGVIGA
+159 RGMGATFFLGVIGA

-194 LKQIDALKGTV
+194 LKQIEALQGTPLASNNYIV
-205 FTSEKYL
+205 L
-212 VVFAIVVL
+212 FAAAIL
-220 IALFSV
+220 IALFAV
-226 QSRGTGKVAA
+226 QSRGTGRVAA
-236 WFGPIMLVWFLC
+236 WFGPIMLVWFLT
-248 LAILGLLHIG
+248 LAVFGAMHIG
-258 DDLNILKAFN
+258 DDLEILKAFN
-268 PYYAAYFLANHGVIG
+268 PYYAAYFLANHGMIG
-283 LIVLGSVF
+283 MIVLGSVF

-312 RFAWLALVFP
+312 RVAWLGLVFP
-322 SLVLNYLGQGAYVLK
+322 ALVINYLGQGALVLK
-337 NPTAMADPNF
+337 NPTAMADKNF
-347 SPFYSLVP
+347 SPFYALAPEFLLVP
-355 EWALIP
+355 
-361 FIILALLA
+361 FIALALVA
-369 TVIASQAV
+369 TIIASQAV

-413 QVNAMLMIGVLVLVV
+413 QINWLLAIGVLILVV
-428 IFKTSSSLANAY
+428 VFKTSSSLANAY

-448 LADAGLFFF
+448 LADAGLFYI
-457 VTWKVWGWKP
+457 VTRKVWGWSP
-467 WQSTAVVVPFLIV
+467 MRSFLIV
-480 DAVFFGANLL
+480 TPFIVVDFVFFGANLL

-496 YLPLIFGAVLIL
+496 YMPLLFGSVLIV

-518 IVYNKERKGSL
+518 IVFNKERKDSL
-529 PVADLFRMLEKSN
+529 PAADLFRMLEKSQ

-556 QENAP
+556 PENAP

-581 TIKTLDVP
+581 TIKTLDIP
-589 WVPEHEQIEIS
+589 WVPETDQIHIS
-600 PICSNEVTRIIARI
+600 SLCNDEVTRIIARV

-623 RILTMARRNG
+623 RILTLARRHG

-650 KASASSGMPA
+650 KISARSGMPV
-660 WQDNVFIVLTRMAT
+660 WQDAVFIFLTRMAT

>member
-1 VYSRDLPTA
+1 
-10 HYSRTAGSHSAYQRL
+10 
-25 RELTASMST
+25 M
-34 ETAKTSQEEKPV
+34 
-46 SASDASHTGDQNHGH
+46 GDSHGH
-61 ESHDSHS
+61 GHG
-68 KTGFAGLALGS
+68 KAGFAGLALGS

-97 SLHHTAKDGV
+97 SLHHTAKDGIATR
-107 VSSIE
+107 IE
-112 IIGVI
+112 VIGVV

-153 AQAKMG
+153 AQTRMG
-159 KNMGPVFLLGVIGA
+159 RNMGPVFFLGVIGA

-194 LKQIDALKGTV
+194 LKQIEALQGTPFV
-205 FTSEKYL
+205 SNNYIVL
-212 VVFAIVVL
+212 FAAIIL
-220 IALFSV
+220 IGLFAV
-226 QSRGTGKVAA
+226 QSRGTGSVAA
-236 WFGPIMLVWFLC
+236 WFGPIMLVWFLT
-248 LAILGLLHIG
+248 LAVFGLMHIG
-258 DDLNILKAFN
+258 DDLAILSAFN
-268 PYYAAYFLANHGVIG
+268 PYYAGYFLANHGMIG

-312 RFAWLALVFP
+312 RAAWLALVFP
-322 SLVLNYLGQGAYVLK
+322 ALVINYLGQGALILK
-337 NPTAMADPNF
+337 NPTAMADKNF
-347 SPFYSLVP
+347 SPFYALAPDFLLVP
-355 EWALIP
+355 
-361 FIILALLA
+361 FIALALVA

-413 QVNAMLMIGVLVLVV
+413 QINWLLAIGVLILVV
-428 IFKTSSSLANAY
+428 TFKTSSSLANAY

-448 LADAGLFFF
+448 LADAGLFYI
-457 VTWKVWGWKP
+457 VTRKVWGWSP
-467 WQSTAVVVPFLIV
+467 WRSFLIV
-480 DAVFFGANLL
+480 TPFIIVDFIFFGANLL
-490 KLFDGA
+490 KLLDGA
-496 YLPLIFGAVLIL
+496 YLPLIFGAMLIV

-518 IVYNKERKGSL
+518 IVFNKERKDSL
-529 PVADLFRMLEKSN
+529 PTADLFRMLEKSQ

-556 QENAP
+556 PDNAP
-561 GALLH
+561 GALMH

-589 WVPEHEQIEIS
+589 WVPEADQIQIS
-600 PICSNEVTRIIARI
+600 DVCSNEVTRIIARI

-623 RILTMARRNG
+623 RILTMARKHG

-650 KASASSGMPA
+650 KISARSGMPV
-660 WQDNVFIVLTRMAT
+660 WQDATFIFLTKMAT